1 MPWANA
7 DIRGRYGEKKVKP
20 VAYSLITVDFVGGR
34 VSGRPSAV
42 DQPVAEELLPDA
54 AVRLTALPVGGVTVA
69 AVLL

>member
-1 MPWANA
+1 M
-7 DIRGRYGEKKVKP
+7 GEKKVKP
-20 VAYSLITVDFVGGR
+20 MAHSLITVDFVGGG

-69 AVLL
+69 AVLLESDQHK